1 MVGRGRQGAREF
13 ANALA
18 FQAIFRDFVS
28 VLRAAR
34 NLQHDD
40 RQIINR
46 AASDISAGRFFAFWF
61 ASCPAASHVP
71 RPMNIRFPFVVSLLA
86 IALSGC
92 GQKDVAPA
100 AATSTAPVKAA
111 AVAAPAAAAP
121 RVIEITAN
129 DTMKFS
135 LATIEAKA
143 GETIKIVLTNNGTLP
158 KEAMGHNLVVL
169 KPGTDGGAFCAAA
182 MTAKATDYIPESLKG
197 QVVAATA
204 LLGPRKSEEIIL
216 KDLKAGEYPY
226 VCSFPAHFA
235 VGMKGVL
242 IVK

>member
-1 MVGRGRQGAREF
+1 
-13 ANALA
+13 
-18 FQAIFRDFVS
+18 
-28 VLRAAR
+28 
-34 NLQHDD
+34 
-40 RQIINR
+40 
-46 AASDISAGRFFAFWF
+46 
-61 ASCPAASHVP
+61 
-71 RPMNIRFPFVVSLLA
+71 MNIRFPLVVSFLA
-86 IALSGC
+86 VALSGC
-92 GQKDVAPA
+92 GQKDTASAPTA
-100 AATSTAPVKAA
+100 AATPAPTAAAPVAA
-111 AVAAPAAAAP
+111 ATAAP

-129 DTMKFS
+129 DTMKFN

-169 KPGTDGGAFCAAA
+169 KPGTDGAAFCAAA
-182 MTAKATDYIPESLKG
+182 MTAKATEYVPESMKG

-204 LLGPRKSEEIIL
+204 LLGPKKTDEIIL

-226 VCSFPAHFA
+226 VCSFPAHYA

>member
-1 MVGRGRQGAREF
+1 
-13 ANALA
+13 
-18 FQAIFRDFVS
+18 
-28 VLRAAR
+28 
-34 NLQHDD
+34 
-40 RQIINR
+40 
-46 AASDISAGRFFAFWF
+46 
-61 ASCPAASHVP
+61 
-71 RPMNIRFPFVVSLLA
+71 MNTRSSLSVSLLA

-92 GQKDVAPA
+92 GQKDATPA
-100 AATSTAPVKAA
+100 AAKAA
-111 AVAAPAAAAP
+111 APAPAGAAPAPAAP

-129 DTMKFS
+129 DTMKYN
-135 LATIEAKA
+135 LTTIEAKA

-169 KPGTDGGAFCAAA
+169 KPGSDGGAFCAAA
-182 MTAKATDYIPESLKG
+182 MAAKATDYIPESLKI

-204 LLGPRKSEEIIL
+204 LLGPKKSEEIIL